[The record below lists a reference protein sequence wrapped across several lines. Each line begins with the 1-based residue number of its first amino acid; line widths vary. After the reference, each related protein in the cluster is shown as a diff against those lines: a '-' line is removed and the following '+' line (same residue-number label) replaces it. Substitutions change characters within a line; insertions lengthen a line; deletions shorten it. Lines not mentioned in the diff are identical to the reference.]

1 MINRFLTAKHWQLF
15 IFTFGIPMILE
26 IGFVFAMVLSVIT
39 HRGSDVFSFFSYM
52 KFFPFIVFL
61 FMGTLL
67 GWFWS
72 VGVGLQPLIPENL
85 RLNVS
90 GFKFF
95 VLFPLIYFVLFT
107 GQMSLLMSET
117 RVNPLIFIAIVPLH
131 LFAMFCM
138 LYNLYFVARTFKTI
152 ELQRKVELGDYIG
165 EFFLLWFYPV
175 GIWFIQPKINKM
187 AENIIIQ
194 DL

>member
-39 HRGSDVFSFFSYM
+39 HRGSDVFPFFSYM
-52 KFFPFIVFL
+52 KFFPFIGIL

-72 VGVGLQPLIPENL
+72 VGVGLQPLIPEDL

-95 VLFPLIYFVLFT
+95 VLFPLIYFVLFA
-107 GQMSLLMSET
+107 GQMSLFMSET
-117 RVNPLIFIAIVPLH
+117 RVNPLIFLAIFPLH

-138 LYNLYFVARTFKTI
+138 FYNFYFVARTFKTI

-187 AENIIIQ
+187 AENLIIQ